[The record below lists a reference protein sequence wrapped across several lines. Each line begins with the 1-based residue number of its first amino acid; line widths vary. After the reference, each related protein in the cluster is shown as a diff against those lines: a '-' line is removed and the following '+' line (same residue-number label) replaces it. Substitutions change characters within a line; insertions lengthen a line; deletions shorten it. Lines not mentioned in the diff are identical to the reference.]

1 MTMNIAIIYSPN
13 WAEWAAVEAYS
24 IFKTNEGNIK
34 VYLISDKDGIFD
46 ASHIT
51 DHFGNRC
58 KIEFINAEDKFK
70 ELIPSTV
77 NVSSR
82 FTKYALYR
90 LMLPELVKDDKLLH
104 IDADALVVGDVT
116 DLYNTNIDDYY
127 IAGALDIHADHY
139 NLKKPLGLTDKDVY
153 VNAGVLLMNLKKI
166 REDKIYDKWLYD
178 INHKAFPTHDQDV
191 INKSC
196 RKNILLMDNK
206 YNVSIST
213 GLNVERDKVRV
224 MHYAGTEKPFYNNNV
239 PHPHFWFR
247 TVKDYRK
254 TFGINKS
261 EVQNG

>member
-13 WAEWAAVEAYS
+13 WAEWAAVETYS

-46 ASHIT
+46 ASYIT
-51 DHFGNRC
+51 DPFGNRC

-127 IAGALDIHADHY
+127 IAGAVDIHADHY

-153 VNAGVLLMNLKKI
+153 VNAGVLLMNLRKI
-166 REDKIYDKWLYD
+166 REDKIYDKWLYEV
-178 INHKAFPTHDQDV
+178 NTKKYMCHDQC
-191 INKSC
+191 ILNKTC
-196 RKNILLMDNK
+196 KKKIKLIDNK

-213 GLNVERDKVRV
+213 GLNLERENINII
-224 MHYAGTEKPFYNNNV
+224 HYAGNDKPWDKNSV

-247 TVKDYRK
+247 TLKDYRK
-254 TFGINKS
+254 AF
-261 EVQNG
+261 EVSKK